1 MILDGM
7 WSRRTAA
14 ISCVSGLKLLLCGV
28 KYWKFTLGEG
38 KSKSPRGESP
48 LQSQGMHPGR
58 REKASH
64 SEVSCHYKIREV
76 TPEEGKSKSLRGESP
91 LQSQGMHPG
100 KWKKQVAQR

>member
-76 TPEEGKSKSLRGESP
+76 TPEEGKSKSLRGEAPPRIRSAAGRYR
-91 LQSQGMHPG
+91 Q
-100 KWKKQVAQR
+100 